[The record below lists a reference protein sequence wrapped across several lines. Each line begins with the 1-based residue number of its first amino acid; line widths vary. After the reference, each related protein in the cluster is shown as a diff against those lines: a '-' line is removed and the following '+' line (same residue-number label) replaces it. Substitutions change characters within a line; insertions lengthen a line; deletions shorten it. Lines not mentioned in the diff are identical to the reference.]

1 MQTVSGAICD
11 TIIFYDKNFEIN
23 EELNS
28 LLIRHILTNGADSFI
43 LFGTTGEGIIF
54 SDKLE
59 QKIKL
64 INLALEASG
73 RKNPILVGVYSNET
87 EDLIN
92 QMEELAKKF
101 NDINFLISPPF
112 SEKISDQS
120 LKSYFENIFEAINF
134 KNHIYLHNNPD
145 QFAGNE
151 IDPEILHNL
160 KDFPNLRGLNDSFY
174 NIKNCKSYI
183 QLLDYDFSVNCGMEA
198 NFQNFFQLISLGK
211 REFSGIVSS
220 IGNLINLSSKLYYF
234 ALEDNILEVHQ
245 LQDQI
250 NDIRNKIYDFKINEG
265 KERRGLKYAF
275 LHLYKERLTNPIK
288 EIDLISPDLQ
298 IDIDEITK
306 GRIEATIN
314 YLINQKQIYQ
324 LYFLGKKDL
333 YQFKEII
340 KTFSNVDVLI
350 EQGKLKKIIGPFDA
364 TINTIYRVN
373 FENSHLIFRFRTCE
387 NFPFENI
394 VKEKLLYPFL
404 DGTLSGDTDNLT
416 GQVNSIVSSKMGAY
430 IFHKDNPPTVPVG
443 NLIYYDETKE
453 TVPYVFTVQD
463 YIHGKP
469 LIWYLRQFLSEEIIL
484 RKTKFPNLFKDLGII
499 LGKLHKINFDSYY
512 ENIKDI
518 GKKKDSLSE
527 IFNKKLEVEIQ
538 DAKRHKL
545 NFIKEIKDYY
555 RDNQALIEDEFDFTL
570 LHNDFKGQNIIV
582 KEESANFRISG
593 LIDFDDWCIGCR
605 AQDFVKLEYLTL
617 KNLEK
622 YNFKNAFY
630 EGYSQYYKIDK
641 DFKKKI
647 EMYKLLWLLKKFNIE
662 FDIKNRTDQA
672 KIIADT
678 FSLTIDYVNEMKK
691 LLII

>member
-73 RKNPILVGVYSNET
+73 RKNPILVGVYSNES

-92 QMEELAKKF
+92 QMEDLAKKF

-120 LKSYFENIFEAINF
+120 LKSYFENIFESINF
-134 KNHIYLHNNPD
+134 KNHIYLHNNPN

-151 IDPEILHNL
+151 IDPEILNNL

-183 QLLDYDFSVNCGMEA
+183 QLLDYDFSVHCGMEA

-234 ALEDNILEVHQ
+234 ALEDKILEVHQ

-250 NDIRNKIYDFKINEG
+250 NDIRNKIYDVKINEG

-275 LHLYKERLTNPIK
+275 LHLYKERLKTPIK
-288 EIDLISPDLQ
+288 DISIISLKRQIDL
-298 IDIDEITK
+298 DEITK
-306 GRIEATIN
+306 GRIEATVN
-314 YLINQKQIYQ
+314 YLLNQKQIYQ
-324 LYFLGKKDL
+324 LYFLGKKEL

-350 EQGKLKKIIGPFDA
+350 EQGKIKKIIGPFDA

-387 NFPFENI
+387 TFPSENI

-404 DGTLSGDTDNLT
+404 DGTLSGDTDNLI

-430 IFHKDNPPTVPVG
+430 LFHKDKPPIVPVG

-453 TVPYVFTVQD
+453 TVPYIFTVQD

-469 LIWYLRQFLSEEIIL
+469 LYWYLKQNLSEGITL
-484 RKTKFPNLFKDLGII
+484 RKTKFLNLFKDLGMV
-499 LGKLHKINFDSYY
+499 LGKLHQINFDSPY
-512 ENIKDI
+512 ENVKDI
-518 GKKKDSLSE
+518 GKKKDSISE
-527 IFNKKLEVEIQ
+527 VFNKKLENQIQ
-538 DAKRHKL
+538 EAKRHKFE
-545 NFIKEIKDYY
+545 FIKEIRDYI
-555 RDNQALIEDEFDFTL
+555 RDNEALIEDEIDFAL
-570 LHNDFKGQNIIV
+570 IHNDFQGQNIIV
-582 KEESANFRISG
+582 KEESANFQING
-593 LIDFDDWCIGCR
+593 LIDFDDWCVGCR
-605 AQDFVKLEYLTL
+605 AQDFVKIEYLTL
-617 KNLEK
+617 KNLER
-622 YNFKNAFY
+622 YNFIDAFY
-630 EGYSQYYKIDK
+630 EGYSKYFKIDK
-641 DFKKKI
+641 DLIKKI
-647 EMYKLLWLLKKFNIE
+647 EIYKLLWLLKEFNID
-662 FDIKNRTDQA
+662 FDIKNRTERP
-672 KIIADT
+672 KLKVDT
-678 FSLTIDYVNEMKK
+678 ILLTFDYENEIKK
-691 LLII
+691 LLIL